1 MRAAHNAAAPLPHGE
16 PDQLQAV
23 ELAAAEVQ
31 LGIREFAG
39 RVPLLVRGD
48 FDDRALDVTS
58 VRRLNRRGVV
68 NERVI
73 R

>member
-1 MRAAHNAAAPLPHGE
+1 MADFNERIREMGQQTFANATQTTQNAAGMFNRAM
-16 PDQLQAV
+16 Q
-23 ELAAAEVQ
+23 
-31 LGIREFAG
+31 
-39 RVPLLVRGD
+39 D
-48 FDDRALDVTS
+48 FYSIGLS